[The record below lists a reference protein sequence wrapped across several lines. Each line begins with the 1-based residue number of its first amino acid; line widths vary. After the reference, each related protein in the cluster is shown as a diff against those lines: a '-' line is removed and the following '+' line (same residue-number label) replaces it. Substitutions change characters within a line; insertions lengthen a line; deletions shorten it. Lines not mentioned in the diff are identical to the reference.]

1 MAMTHAMQKLYVGLK
16 YSGDRRTDT
25 TDCITFPTYA
35 VSVYCDCLILSFMLL
50 YMLVLL
56 TSVRPYSQRTNI
68 HKLNNTLPTTRIK
81 VEHEN

>member
-25 TDCITFPTYA
+25 TDRITFPTYA

-56 TSVRPYSQRTNI
+56 TSVI
-68 HKLNNTLPTTRIK
+68 VKERIFI
-81 VEHEN
+81 N